1 MTNLTTMSGFLLVN
15 FPGNPE
21 IEILQASLFLVF
33 YLVALTGNM
42 LIITVTSIDH
52 SLHSPMYFFL
62 RHLSFMDLCYITT
75 TVPRSICTSFM
86 HSGTISLWECMLQC
100 FALNFSGCA
109 ELAMLTVMSYDRYVA
124 ICYPLRYEIIMD
136 SRTSVHGVLAAW
148 TSGLISGVMH
158 TAATFSIHFCGP
170 HVIHQFFCDIPQLL
184 KLSCSNDYIPEL
196 GVSAFVSLAAF
207 VSFICIGFSY
217 INIFSTVLRMP
228 SAEGRAKAFS
238 TCLPHLCV
246 VILFISTGLFE
257 FLKPPS
263 DSPTVLD
270 ILLTVLYTVVPP
282 TFNPMIYSL
291 RNKAMKTALR
301 KVLNKKEMLYFL
313 KHWKLF
319 GSPKRRTCIASSNN
333 SGKYVKL
340 LVFTFLGNEF

>member
-1 MTNLTTMSGFLLVN
+1 MYAHLLLQSALPLEGEKSMTNLTTVSGFLLVT
-15 FPGNPE
+15 FSDNPQV
-21 IEILQASLFLVF
+21 EILQASLFLVF

-62 RHLSFMDLCYITT
+62 KHLSFLDLCYITT
-75 TVPRSICTSFM
+75 TVPRSICHSFM
-86 HSGTISLWECMLQC
+86 HSGTISLWECILQC
-100 FALNFSGCA
+100 FAFVICCST
-109 ELAMLTVMSYDRYVA
+109 EMAMLTVMSYDRYVA
-124 ICYPLRYEIIMD
+124 ICFPLRYEIIMD
-136 SRTSVHGVLAAW
+136 TSTCVHGVLAAW

-158 TAATFSIHFCGP
+158 TAATFTIHFCGP
-170 HVIHQFFCDIPQLL
+170 HVLHQFFCDVTQLL

-196 GVSAFVSLAAF
+196 GLSAFMAIMAF
-207 VSFICIGFSY
+207 LCSISIGLSY

-257 FLKPPS
+257 FLRPPS
-263 DSPTVLD
+263 DSPTVVD
-270 ILLTVLYTVVPP
+270 FLLTVLYTIVPP

-301 KVLNKKEMLYFL
+301 KVFKERILY
-313 KHWKLF
+313 LF
-319 GSPKRRTCIASSNN
+319 H
-333 SGKYVKL
+333 
-340 LVFTFLGNEF
+340 